1 MRYRYPEQIIQG
13 RICKFRE
20 QQELKERWITHYNR
34 EMPEDE
40 STKRKNEGF
49 RKQIELIEIMNKAK
63 AKVND
68 KWNERISQAADQSIS
83 RRGGLKENFI

>member
-1 MRYRYPEQIIQG
+1 MRYRYPEEIIQG

-49 RKQIELIEIMNKAK
+49 RK
-63 AKVND
+63 
-68 KWNERISQAADQSIS
+68 
-83 RRGGLKENFI
+83 

>member
-1 MRYRYPEQIIQG
+1 
-13 RICKFRE
+13 
-20 QQELKERWITHYNR
+20 
-34 EMPEDE
+34 
-40 STKRKNEGF
+40 
-49 RKQIELIEIMNKAK
+49 MNKAK